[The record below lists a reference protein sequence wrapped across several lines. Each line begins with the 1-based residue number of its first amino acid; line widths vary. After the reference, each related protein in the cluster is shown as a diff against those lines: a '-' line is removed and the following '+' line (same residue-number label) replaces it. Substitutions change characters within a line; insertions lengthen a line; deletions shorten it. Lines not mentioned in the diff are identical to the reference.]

1 VGVLSPT
8 TYDLGVG
15 NFLGTGDGTPSADLH
30 ANLDLALQYLAN
42 WYKATKGSD
51 NQDLYWTQIDQV
63 RAKVE
68 LAERTIDPAN
78 VFPSNSEVQLY
89 NDASAAFADEYQT
102 LALSYDTLP
111 QPALLSEAADLTTT
125 IVEMPSTIV
134 TKLANVVGSGLGNA
148 TKQFFLQAWPFF
160 VVGAV
165 VAGLYIFRR
174 PLARLAGSVK

>member
-1 VGVLSPT
+1 VGLLSST
-8 TYDLGVG
+8 SYDLGVG

-51 NQDLYWTQIDQV
+51 NQDLYWAQIDQV

-78 VFPSNSEVQLY
+78 IFPSNSEVNLY

-102 LALSYDTLP
+102 LALTVDTLP
-111 QPALLSEAADLTTT
+111 QPALLDQAADVVTT

-148 TKQFFLQAWPFF
+148 TKQFFLTAWPFLA
-160 VVGAV
+160 VGAV
-165 VAGLYIFRR
+165 VLGVYVFRR
-174 PLARLAGSVK
+174 PLLRLAGSVK